1 MNPVSAWLRNIGLAV
16 EAQQVIGLRLLRLAQ
31 GNALATREATR
42 MVTEKIAAFSE
53 AQVAA
58 GLALTT
64 GCSVHATMAR
74 AAAPYRRR
82 VRANRKRLSRSK
94 RAR

>member
-16 EAQQVIGLRLLRLAQ
+16 EVQQVIGLRLLRLAQ
-31 GNALATREATR
+31 SNALASREATR

-58 GLALTT
+58 GLAIAT
-64 GCSVHATMAR
+64 GCSVQATMAR

-82 VRANRKRLSRSK
+82 VRANRKRLSSSK